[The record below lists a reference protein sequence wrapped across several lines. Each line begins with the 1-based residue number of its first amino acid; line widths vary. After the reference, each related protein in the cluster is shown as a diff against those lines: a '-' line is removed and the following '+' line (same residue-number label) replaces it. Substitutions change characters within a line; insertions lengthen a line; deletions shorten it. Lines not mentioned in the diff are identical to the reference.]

1 MRTQKLSVSHIKRM
15 FMCLFI
21 LGCAPLLLAKEH
33 VCEKTITIS
42 AANDWPPYSYK
53 ENDVFKGLDIDII
66 ELLLKDI
73 NVCWNYVAYPSSSR
87 AFSEFKKD
95 HVDLIFAAS
104 YTSNRRGFAEF
115 SVSYRAEVMQLF
127 SHISQQP
134 LQINAEGTLPLA
146 LNNAIVAI
154 NRGSVYGPEFS
165 HFQAQCTDCVI
176 EMSASIDRFELI
188 KHKRVNFAVEDL
200 LSGAYIIKN
209 NAQLSQSVRTT
220 QIMIHKNPVHYM
232 LRPGMFS
239 EKKLRE
245 FNLAIINNKSRIE
258 TLTNQYKAQLTSNKQ
273 YLKN

>member
-1 MRTQKLSVSHIKRM
+1 MRTSKLSVSHIKRI
-15 FMCLFI
+15 FICLFI
-21 LGCAPLLLAKEH
+21 FGWAPLLQAKEH

-53 ENDVFKGLDIDII
+53 ENGVFKGLDIEII
-66 ELLLKDI
+66 ELLLQDVNI
-73 NVCWNYVAYPSSSR
+73 CWNYVAFPSSSR
-87 AFSEFKKD
+87 AFSEFQKD

-115 SVSYRAEVMQLF
+115 SVAYRTEIMQLF
-127 SHISQQP
+127 SHISQPP
-134 LQINAEGTLPLA
+134 LQKSPKGRFPLA

-154 NRGSVYGPEFS
+154 NRGSVYGPAFS

-176 EMSASIDRFELI
+176 ELSESIDRFELI

-200 LSGAYIIKN
+200 LSGAYLIKN
-209 NAQLSQSVRTT
+209 NTQLSHSVRATHIT
-220 QIMIHKNPVHYM
+220 VHSNPVHYM

-245 FNLAIINNKSRIE
+245 FNLAIINNKCRIE
-258 TLTNQYKAQLTSNKQ
+258 TLTNQYKAQLTTKEIFE
-273 YLKN
+273 